1 MLRRALRVLEFDQVL
16 EHVAGFASTDGGRE
30 AVRRMEPAADPEV
43 VRARLDAVAEVVE
56 FLAARPD
63 WSFPNLPD
71 PASALARLA
80 VEGSVLDA
88 GELHRLA
95 ALLAAGSALVR
106 SLAAEPEGRFPALDG
121 LAADLA
127 EEPALRASL
136 DRSVDR
142 EGRVLD
148 SASRELGRIRA
159 QLTGAHSRVVAHV
172 ESILAEVSEPHRVPG
187 ASITI
192 REGRYVIPIR
202 REGKRAL
209 GGYVH
214 DESATGATVYVE
226 PPTAVSMMNRIRELQ
241 RAEAREVQRVLRELT
256 EHCRVGARPLARSF
270 RALVEMDRR
279 VALARAAHSWDGT
292 VPEVVDWREVDWR
305 GADGRKADGREAER
319 APALP
324 LLTIRRGR
332 HPLLVAAGADPVPF
346 DMALDPDEGVVVV
359 TGPNAGGKTVFLKAV
374 GLTAALAQS
383 GAIPPVGPGTRLPV
397 FDSFFADVGDQQSI
411 ADSLSTFSAHLR
423 NLKDTVEGAGSRSLV
438 LVDEPGTG
446 TDPKEG
452 EALGRALVETLA
464 EQGCT
469 AVVTSH
475 LGALKRLAAPGSR
488 IVNASLEFDA
498 DRLMPTYCF
507 VKGRPGRSYGLSI
520 ARGLGFPA
528 SVLDRAERYR
538 DRAEARVDELLASL
552 EQKER
557 QAAQRAGDAKREQE
571 RAAALRV
578 DLESATAKLRRR
590 ERAHA
595 EQSKGDARRMLLDAR
610 KEVEQAIARLE
621 EEVRRGTALE
631 EAARSA
637 RRRVEEAA
645 RRLVASN
652 GNSSE
657 PLGRGS
663 EPVGRGSEP
672 LGRGSE
678 PLGRGSPADPLH
690 HPNAAT
696 ALGLGTQVRLAGS
709 GTKGVL
715 VAMENGRAVVEVGGV
730 RMRVAPEL
738 LSAVAG

>member
-30 AVRRMEPAADPEV
+30 AVRGMEPAADTEV
-43 VRARLDAVAEVVE
+43 VRARLAAVAEVVE
-56 FLAARPD
+56 FLAAQPE
-63 WSFPNLPD
+63 WSFPDLPD

-95 ALLAAGSALVR
+95 TLLAAGSALAS
-106 SLAAEPEGRFPALDG
+106 SLTAEPEGRFSALDG

-136 DRSVDR
+136 ERSVDR

-256 EHCRVGARPLARSF
+256 ERCRVGARPLARSF

-279 VALARAAHSWDGT
+279 VALARAAHSWDGA
-292 VPEVVDWREVDWR
+292 VPEVADWAVADWRAAGW
-305 GADGRKADGREAER
+305 REAGRREAGRREAKR
-319 APALP
+319 APAPP

-359 TGPNAGGKTVFLKAV
+359 TGPNAGGKTVFLKSV

-383 GAIPPVGPGTRLPV
+383 GVIPPVGPGTRLPV

-423 NLKDTVEGAGSRSLV
+423 NLKDTVEGAGPRSLV

-464 EQGCT
+464 ERGCT

-498 DRLMPTYCF
+498 DRLMPTYRF

-571 RAAALRV
+571 RVRALRT
-578 DLESATAKLRRR
+578 DLESATAKLRSR

-621 EEVRRGTALE
+621 EEVRRGAALE
-631 EAARSA
+631 EAARAA

-645 RRLVASN
+645 RRLVTSN
-652 GNSSE
+652 GNSSQ

-663 EPVGRGSEP
+663 TP
-672 LGRGSE
+672 LGQ
-678 PLGRGSPADPLH
+678 GSPADPLH
-690 HPNAAT
+690 RPNAAA

-709 GTKGVL
+709 GATGVL

-738 LSAVAG
+738 LSAVAE